1 MSQLKIKDGNN
12 WINIPAS
19 GVGVPSGGTTGQ
31 VLVKTSGTDYDTAW
45 VNQKLI
51 FNNVQ
56 VATSS
61 FVSDAT
67 YTDYP
72 YRASVTLTNVTSSMY
87 PQVTFNLID
96 AISGTYAPIAET
108 YNGGIYIYATQV
120 PSIDML
126 IPTIIC
132 FSA

>member
-1 MSQLKIKDGNN
+1 MGAYVDSIGVTNLTSDIKTLAD
-12 WINIPAS
+12 
-19 GVGVPSGGTTGQ
+19 VTYE
-31 VLVKTSGTDYDTAW
+31 KK
-45 VNQKLI
+45 KLI

-72 YRASVTLTNVTSSMY
+72 YRASITLTNVTSSMY

-120 PSIDML
+120 PSIDVL
-126 IPTIIC
+126 IPTIVC
-132 FSA
+132 FTS